1 MKHVINTSDEIL
13 TIDCKDIMLRE
24 YMAEDL
30 DALHHL
36 TWQPHFHEFLVDW
49 NVSKEQREEWF
60 HNYEIP
66 ENKRFLQAV
75 STDGDIEEIRL
86 RLGIISKATGKF
98 IGVCGTGVLDKIT
111 PPKREI
117 YYGISSE
124 YRNNGYT
131 TQAVKGLIHYLFCN
145 TNTEQLV
152 AIAQICNYS
161 SNRVINKS
169 GFVFERDIEIE
180 EKKYHYYTMKKE

>member
-13 TIDCKDIMLRE
+13 TVDCKDIMLRE

-30 DALHHL
+30 DALHDL

-66 ENKRFLQAV
+66 ENKQFLQAV
-75 STDGDIEEIRL
+75 STDGDIGEIRL
-86 RLGIISKATGKF
+86 RLGIISKGTGKF

-117 YYGISSE
+117 YYGIASE

-152 AIAQICNYS
+152 AIAQICNFS

-180 EKKYHYYTMKKE
+180 EKKYHYYTTKKE